1 MGEVL
6 TGDGLQVLNKRVEAI
21 VNAPRPKNQS
31 EVRSFLGSALF
42 CTKFVPGFSTISSP
56 LLELTRMGEPWLWGN
71 KEGEA
76 FDQIKALLTNAPVM
90 AYFTKD
96 AKNPPCSRCLP
107 CWTRH
112 NLEKGGSYRPVYYAS
127 RKLSNVEN
135 GTPSSRGKQ

>member
-1 MGEVL
+1 
-6 TGDGLQVLNKRVEAI
+6 
-21 VNAPRPKNQS
+21 
-31 EVRSFLGSALF
+31 
-42 CTKFVPGFSTISSP
+42 
-56 LLELTRMGEPWLWGN
+56 MGEPWLWGN

-96 AKNPPCSRCLP
+96 AKNPPSSRCLP

-112 NLEKGGSYRPVYYAS
+112 NLEKDGSYRPVYYAS